1 MDNNQKQS
9 IEEKLEP
16 RRKRPVFWEALL
28 DKWLSRIEAGEL
40 RAVFPSNFQKVYSG
54 GQVGPTADI
63 KINSWKL
70 VPRLLLSGDMGLAES
85 FLSGE
90 WETSN
95 LTQLILLGDI
105 NERAL
110 GNAVTPSKFINL
122 IEKLRHQRRDNSKRG
137 SRRNIAAHYDLG
149 NEFYSHWL
157 DNSMSYSS
165 ALFTDFGEELEVGQ
179 NRKYQRLAKALKLKE
194 GDQVLE
200 IGCGWGGFA
209 EIAAKEYKCNVV
221 GITLSNEQAKFAQR
235 RMQENQLSNLVD
247 IRIEDYRDVQGS
259 FDKIVSIEMFEAVGE
274 EHWRNYFE
282 TIKTRLK
289 PGGLAG
295 IQSITIAN
303 EFFETYKKRPDF
315 IQKYIF
321 PGGILPSEDK
331 LNNAVSSAGL
341 KILDDY
347 YFGKSYAET
356 LRRWQSTFEQK
367 WDDIKNLGFDEKF
380 QKMWRYYLSYCEAGF
395 ESGHINVGQFLIGSK

>member
-1 MDNNQKQS
+1 MNNNQKQS
-9 IEEKLEP
+9 IEEKPEP

-63 KINSWKL
+63 QINSWKL

-90 WETSN
+90 WATSN

-110 GNAVTPSKFINL
+110 GNAVTPSKFINS

-157 DNSMSYSS
+157 DNTMSYSS

-303 EFFETYKKRPDF
+303 EFFETYKRRPDF

-395 ESGHINVGQFLIGSK
+395 ETGHINVGQFLIGSK

>member
-1 MDNNQKQS
+1 MNNNQKQS

-303 EFFETYKKRPDF
+303 EFFETYKRRPDF

>member
-1 MDNNQKQS
+1 MNNNQKQS
-9 IEEKLEP
+9 IEEKPEP

-63 KINSWKL
+63 QINSWKL

-90 WETSN
+90 WATSN

-110 GNAVTPSKFINL
+110 GNAVTPSKFINS

-157 DNSMSYSS
+157 DNTMSYSS

-179 NRKYQRLAKALKLKE
+179 NRKYHRLAKALKLKE

-235 RMQENQLSNLVD
+235 RMKENQLSNLVD

-303 EFFETYKKRPDF
+303 EFFETYKTRPDF

-331 LNNAVSSAGL
+331 LNNAVNSAGL

-395 ESGHINVGQFLIGSK
+395 ETGHINVGQFLIGSK

>member
-1 MDNNQKQS
+1 MNNNQKQS
-9 IEEKLEP
+9 IEKKLEP

-63 KINSWKL
+63 QINSWKL

-110 GNAVTPSKFINL
+110 GNAVTPSKFINS

-303 EFFETYKKRPDF
+303 EFFETYKRRPDF

>member
-1 MDNNQKQS
+1 MNNNQKQS
-9 IEEKLEP
+9 IEKKLEP

-95 LTQLILLGDI
+95 LTQLLLLGDI

-303 EFFETYKKRPDF
+303 EFFETYKRRPDF

>member
-1 MDNNQKQS
+1 MNSNQKQS

-105 NERAL
+105 NARAL

-303 EFFETYKKRPDF
+303 EFFETYKRRPDF

>member
-1 MDNNQKQS
+1 MNNNQKQS
-9 IEEKLEP
+9 IEKKLEP

-63 KINSWKL
+63 QINSWKL
-70 VPRLLLSGDMGLAES
+70 VPRLLVSGDMGLAES

-95 LTQLILLGDI
+95 LTQLLLLGDI

-235 RMQENQLSNLVD
+235 RMKENQLSNLVD

-303 EFFETYKKRPDF
+303 EFFETYKRRPDF

>member
-40 RAVFPSNFQKVYSG
+40 TAVFPSNFQKVYSG

-95 LTQLILLGDI
+95 LTQLLLLGDI

-303 EFFETYKKRPDF
+303 EFFETYKRRPDF

>member
-1 MDNNQKQS
+1 MNNNQKQS
-9 IEEKLEP
+9 IGKKLEP

-63 KINSWKL
+63 QINSWKL

-179 NRKYQRLAKALKLKE
+179 NRKYHRLAKALKLKE

-303 EFFETYKKRPDF
+303 EFFETYKRRPDF

-395 ESGHINVGQFLIGSK
+395 ETGHINVGQFLIGSK

>member
-1 MDNNQKQS
+1 MNNNQKQS

-63 KINSWKL
+63 QINSWKL

-110 GNAVTPSKFINL
+110 GNAVTPSKFINS

-303 EFFETYKKRPDF
+303 EFFETYKRRPDF

-395 ESGHINVGQFLIGSK
+395 ETGHINVGQFLIGSK

>member
-95 LTQLILLGDI
+95 LTQLMLLGDI

-303 EFFETYKKRPDF
+303 EFFETYKRRPDF

>member
-1 MDNNQKQS
+1 MNNNQKQS
-9 IEEKLEP
+9 IEKKLEP

-235 RMQENQLSNLVD
+235 RMKENQLSNLVD

-303 EFFETYKKRPDF
+303 EFFETYKRRPDF

>member
-1 MDNNQKQS
+1 MNSNQKQS

-110 GNAVTPSKFINL
+110 GNAVTPSKFVNL
-122 IEKLRHQRRDNSKRG
+122 IEKLRHQGRDNSKRG

-303 EFFETYKKRPDF
+303 EFFETYKRRPDF

>member
-1 MDNNQKQS
+1 MNSNQKQS

-63 KINSWKL
+63 QINSWKL
-70 VPRLLLSGDMGLAES
+70 VPRLLMSGDMGLAES

-235 RMQENQLSNLVD
+235 RMKENQLSNLVD

-303 EFFETYKKRPDF
+303 EFFETYKRRPDF

-395 ESGHINVGQFLIGSK
+395 ETGHINVGQFLIGSK

>member
-259 FDKIVSIEMFEAVGE
+259 FDKIVSIEMLEAVGE

-303 EFFETYKKRPDF
+303 EFFETYKRRPDF

>member
-1 MDNNQKQS
+1 MNNNKQQS
-9 IEEKLEP
+9 IEKKIGLG
-16 RRKRPVFWEALL
+16 RKRLLFWEGLL
-28 DKWLSRIEAGEL
+28 DKWLSRIKAGEL

-54 GQVGPTADI
+54 ARVGPTADI
-63 KINSWKL
+63 QINSWKL

-122 IEKLRHQRRDNSKRG
+122 IEKIRHQRRDNSKRG

-165 ALFTDFGEELEVGQ
+165 ALFKDFGEKLEVGQ

-209 EIAAKEYKCNVV
+209 EMAAKEYKCNVV

-235 RMQENQLSNLVD
+235 RMQETQLTNLVD

-303 EFFETYKKRPDF
+303 EFFDTYKKRPDF

-367 WDDIKNLGFDEKF
+367 WGDIKNLGFDEKF

-395 ESGHINVGQFLIGSK
+395 ETGHINVGQFLIGSK

>member
-1 MDNNQKQS
+1 MNNNQKQS
-9 IEEKLEP
+9 IEKKLEP

-63 KINSWKL
+63 QINSWKL

-90 WETSN
+90 WATSN

-110 GNAVTPSKFINL
+110 GNAVTPSKFINS

-303 EFFETYKKRPDF
+303 EFFETYKRRPDF

>member
-1 MDNNQKQS
+1 MNNNQKQS
-9 IEEKLEP
+9 IEKKLEP

-63 KINSWKL
+63 QINSWKL

-303 EFFETYKKRPDF
+303 EFFETYKRRPDF

-395 ESGHINVGQFLIGSK
+395 ETGHINVGQFLIGSK

>member
-1 MDNNQKQS
+1 MNNNQKQS
-9 IEEKLEP
+9 IEKKLEP

-63 KINSWKL
+63 QINSWKL

-235 RMQENQLSNLVD
+235 RMKENQLSNLVD

-303 EFFETYKKRPDF
+303 EFFETYKRRPDF

-331 LNNAVSSAGL
+331 LNSAVSSAGL

-367 WDDIKNLGFDEKF
+367 WDDLKNLGFDEKF

-395 ESGHINVGQFLIGSK
+395 ETGHINVGQFLIGSK

>member
-16 RRKRPVFWEALL
+16 RRKRPIFWEALL

-303 EFFETYKKRPDF
+303 EFFETYKRRPDF

>member
-1 MDNNQKQS
+1 MNNNQKQS
-9 IEEKLEP
+9 IEKKLEP

-63 KINSWKL
+63 QINSWKL

-95 LTQLILLGDI
+95 LTQLLLLGDI

-110 GNAVTPSKFINL
+110 GNAVTPSKFINS

-235 RMQENQLSNLVD
+235 RMKENQLSNLVD

-303 EFFETYKKRPDF
+303 EFFETYKRRPDF

>member
-1 MDNNQKQS
+1 MNNNQKQS
-9 IEEKLEP
+9 IEKKLEP

-28 DKWLSRIEAGEL
+28 DKWLSRIEAGQL

-63 KINSWKL
+63 QINSWKL

-90 WETSN
+90 WATSN

-110 GNAVTPSKFINL
+110 GNAVIPSKFINS

-157 DNSMSYSS
+157 DNTMSYSS

-235 RMQENQLSNLVD
+235 RMKENQLSNLVD

-303 EFFETYKKRPDF
+303 EFFETYKGRPDF

-380 QKMWRYYLSYCEAGF
+380 QRMWRYYLSYCEAGF
-395 ESGHINVGQFLIGSK
+395 ETGHVNVGQFLIGSK

>member
-63 KINSWKL
+63 QINSWKL
-70 VPRLLLSGDMGLAES
+70 VPRLLVSGDMGLAES

-157 DNSMSYSS
+157 DNTMSYSS

-303 EFFETYKKRPDF
+303 EFFETYKRRPDF

>member
-16 RRKRPVFWEALL
+16 GRKSPVFWEALL

-157 DNSMSYSS
+157 DNTMSYSS

-235 RMQENQLSNLVD
+235 RMKENQLSNLVD

-303 EFFETYKKRPDF
+303 EFFETYKRRPDF

>member
-1 MDNNQKQS
+1 MNNNQQKS
-9 IEEKLEP
+9 IEKKLES
-16 RRKRPVFWEALL
+16 RRKRPLFWEALL
-28 DKWLSRIEAGEL
+28 DKWLSRIEAGKL

-54 GQVGPTADI
+54 AQGGPTADI
-63 KINSWKL
+63 QINSWKL
-70 VPRLLLSGDMGLAES
+70 IPRLLLSGDLGLAES

-95 LTQLILLGDI
+95 LSQLILLGDI

-110 GNAVTPSKFINL
+110 GNAVTPSKFVNL
-122 IEKLRHQRRDNSKRG
+122 IERLRHQKRDNSKRG

-157 DNSMSYSS
+157 DKSMSYSS
-165 ALFTDFGEELEVGQ
+165 ALFNDFGEELEVGQ

-209 EIAAKEYKCNVV
+209 EMAAKEYKCHVV

-235 RMQENQLSNLVD
+235 RMQETQLSNLVD
-247 IRIEDYRDVQGS
+247 IRIEDYRDVQGT

-295 IQSITIAN
+295 IQSITISD
-303 EFFETYKKRPDF
+303 EFFETYKRRPDF

-321 PGGILPSEDK
+321 PGGILPSEDR

-367 WDDIKNLGFDEKF
+367 WGDIKRLGFDEKF

-395 ESGHINVGQFLIGSK
+395 ETGHINVGQFLIGSK

>member
-1 MDNNQKQS
+1 MNNNQKQS
-9 IEEKLEP
+9 IEKKLEP

-63 KINSWKL
+63 QINSWKL

-179 NRKYQRLAKALKLKE
+179 NRKYHRLAKALKLKE

-303 EFFETYKKRPDF
+303 EFFETYKRRPDF

-395 ESGHINVGQFLIGSK
+395 ETGHINVGQFLIGSK

>member
-1 MDNNQKQS
+1 MNNNQKQS

-40 RAVFPSNFQKVYSG
+40 RAVFSSNFQKVYSG

-63 KINSWKL
+63 QINSWKL

-110 GNAVTPSKFINL
+110 GNAVTPSKFINS

-157 DNSMSYSS
+157 DNTMSYSS

-235 RMQENQLSNLVD
+235 RMKENQLSNLVD

-303 EFFETYKKRPDF
+303 EFFETYKRRPDF

-395 ESGHINVGQFLIGSK
+395 ETGHINVGQFLI

>member
-1 MDNNQKQS
+1 MNNNQKQS
-9 IEEKLEP
+9 IEKKLEP

-63 KINSWKL
+63 QINSWKL

-90 WETSN
+90 WATSN

-110 GNAVTPSKFINL
+110 GNAVTPSKFINS

-303 EFFETYKKRPDF
+303 EFFETYKRRPDF

-395 ESGHINVGQFLIGSK
+395 ETGHINVGQFLIGSK

>member
-1 MDNNQKQS
+1 MNNNQKQS
-9 IEEKLEP
+9 IEEKLKP

-63 KINSWKL
+63 QINSWKL

-95 LTQLILLGDI
+95 LSQLILLGDI

-303 EFFETYKKRPDF
+303 EFFETYKRRPDF

>member
-63 KINSWKL
+63 QINSWKL

-90 WETSN
+90 WKTSN
-95 LTQLILLGDI
+95 LTKLILLGDI

-110 GNAVTPSKFINL
+110 GNAVTPSKFVNL
-122 IEKLRHQRRDNSKRG
+122 IEKLRHQGRDNSKRG

-303 EFFETYKKRPDF
+303 EFFETYKRRPDF

-380 QKMWRYYLSYCEAGF
+380 QKMWHYYLSYCEAGF
-395 ESGHINVGQFLIGSK
+395 ETGHINVGQFLIGSK

>member
-1 MDNNQKQS
+1 MNSNQKQS

-63 KINSWKL
+63 QINSWKL

-122 IEKLRHQRRDNSKRG
+122 IEKLRHQRRDNSTRG

-149 NEFYSHWL
+149 NEFYSYWL
-157 DNSMSYSS
+157 DKSMSYSS
-165 ALFTDFGEELEVGQ
+165 ALFKDFGEELEVGQ

-221 GITLSNEQAKFAQR
+221 GITLSNEQAKFAQK

-282 TIKTRLK
+282 TIKTCLK

-303 EFFETYKKRPDF
+303 EFFETYKRRPDF

-321 PGGILPSEDK
+321 PRGILPSEDK

-380 QKMWRYYLSYCEAGF
+380 QKMWHYYLSYCEAGF
-395 ESGHINVGQFLIGSK
+395 ETGHINVGQFLIGSK

>member
-1 MDNNQKQS
+1 MNNNQKQS
-9 IEEKLEP
+9 IEKKLEP

-63 KINSWKL
+63 QINSWKL

-110 GNAVTPSKFINL
+110 GNAVTPSKFINS

-303 EFFETYKKRPDF
+303 EFFETYKRRPDF

-395 ESGHINVGQFLIGSK
+395 ETGHINVGQFLIGSK

>member
-1 MDNNQKQS
+1 MNNNQKQS
-9 IEEKLEP
+9 IEKKLEP

-63 KINSWKL
+63 QINSWKL

-105 NERAL
+105 NQRAL
-110 GNAVTPSKFINL
+110 GNAVTPSKFINF

-165 ALFTDFGEELEVGQ
+165 ALFTNFGEELEVGQ
-179 NRKYQRLAKALKLKE
+179 NRKYQRLAKALKLKK

-200 IGCGWGGFA
+200 IGCGWGRFA

-282 TIKTRLK
+282 TIKNRLK

-303 EFFETYKKRPDF
+303 EFFETYKRRPDF

>member
-16 RRKRPVFWEALL
+16 RRKMPVFWEALL

-63 KINSWKL
+63 QINSWKL

-303 EFFETYKKRPDF
+303 EFFETYKRRPDF

-395 ESGHINVGQFLIGSK
+395 ETGHINVGQFLIGSK

>member
-40 RAVFPSNFQKVYSG
+40 RTVFPSNFQKVYSG

-122 IEKLRHQRRDNSKRG
+122 IEKLRHQRRDNSRRG

-235 RMQENQLSNLVD
+235 RMKENQLSNLVD

-259 FDKIVSIEMFEAVGE
+259 FDKIVSIEMFEAGGE

-303 EFFETYKKRPDF
+303 EFFETYKRRPDF

>member
-1 MDNNQKQS
+1 MNNNQKQS
-9 IEEKLEP
+9 IEKKLEP

-63 KINSWKL
+63 QINSWKL

-157 DNSMSYSS
+157 DNTMSYSS

-235 RMQENQLSNLVD
+235 RMKENQLSNLVD

-303 EFFETYKKRPDF
+303 EFFETYKRRPDF

-367 WDDIKNLGFDEKF
+367 WDDLKNLGFDEKF

>member
-40 RAVFPSNFQKVYSG
+40 TAVFPSNFQKVYSG

-105 NERAL
+105 NARAL

-303 EFFETYKKRPDF
+303 EFFETYKRRPDF

>member
-70 VPRLLLSGDMGLAES
+70 VPRHLLSGDMGLAES

-235 RMQENQLSNLVD
+235 RMKENQLSNLVD

-303 EFFETYKKRPDF
+303 EFFETYKRRPDF

-395 ESGHINVGQFLIGSK
+395 ETGHINVGQFLIGSK